1 MKSKLP
7 SLPNEKDK
15 ILVSYDLE
23 KIISGIR
30 NGNRQIIG
38 KAITLLESKKEAHK
52 IQGSEL
58 LSEIMPEAGKAIRIG
73 ISGSPGVGK
82 STFIEAFGLKLISEG
97 HRVAVLAID
106 PSSPIH
112 GGSIMGDKTRMIEL
126 SANENSF
133 IRPSPSDGNLGGV
146 ARKTR
151 EISIILEA
159 AGYDII
165 LIETVGVGQSE
176 FICASMVD
184 IFMMLQL
191 PHAGDDLQGIKRGIL
206 ELADI
211 ICINKSD
218 GDLKLAAER
227 TKIQLQQTL
236 HVARPDNNPT
246 IFNISSLK
254 KIGIENVVKE
264 INQKHHELKT
274 SGKLAIK
281 RSSQAKK
288 WFEDEL
294 DHQFLEQ
301 LSSHSKINEIY
312 KNMAEE
318 VQQGKL
324 PGSAAAQKLVQEI
337 FKNLNLR

>member
-1 MKSKLP
+1 MEIGKL
-7 SLPNEKDK
+7 
-15 ILVSYDLE
+15 LE
-23 KIISGIR
+23 KPSPYS
-30 NGNRQIIG
+30 
-38 KAITLLESKKEAHK
+38 KAKKEAHK

-58 LSEIMPEAGKAIRIG
+58 LSEIMPEAGKAIRVG

-227 TKIQLQQTL
+227 TKNSATTNSPRGETRQQ
-236 HVARPDNNPT
+236 PYD
-246 IFNISSLK
+246 F
-254 KIGIENVVKE
+254 
-264 INQKHHELKT
+264 Q
-274 SGKLAIK
+274 
-281 RSSQAKK
+281 
-288 WFEDEL
+288 
-294 DHQFLEQ
+294 
-301 LSSHSKINEIY
+301 Y
-312 KNMAEE
+312 
-318 VQQGKL
+318 
-324 PGSAAAQKLVQEI
+324 
-337 FKNLNLR
+337 